1 MTNAIKTN
9 HTMPNLKGMP
19 YGGAWSIHDS
29 ETVDLNRLQNLMLRN
44 SVMIMLIG

>member
-29 ETVDLNRLQNLMLRN
+29 ETVDYVSLSEPATKPENK
-44 SVMIMLIG
+44 